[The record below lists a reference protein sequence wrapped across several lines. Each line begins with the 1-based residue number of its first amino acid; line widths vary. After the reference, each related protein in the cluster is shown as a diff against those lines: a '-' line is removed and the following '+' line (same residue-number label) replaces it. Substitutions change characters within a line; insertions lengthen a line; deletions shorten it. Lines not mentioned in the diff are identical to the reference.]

1 MTAAVCN
8 SRFSTGGR
16 RSIRAA
22 RMAWTV
28 SGIME
33 VGCSTP
39 PSRTAHASSSRKKGL
54 LGCGVENGLLPRTGV
69 GRREQY
75 GLYHCAAVFGQQPRQ
90 GQLCCIGLSCFRMG
104 DNPGGRSSPT
114 GA

>member
-33 VGCSTP
+33 VGCSAAFPDGPCQLLEEGVAKLRCREWPAPTDQCRAP
-39 PSRTAHASSSRKKGL
+39 RAIRTVPL
-54 LGCGVENGLLPRTGV
+54 CGCLWATAEAGPVVLHRICRV
-69 GRREQY
+69 
-75 GLYHCAAVFGQQPRQ
+75 
-90 GQLCCIGLSCFRMG
+90 G